1 MTEDTFKD
9 LCLCGETTKV
19 QFKESFTSQKEI
31 AKEMI
36 AFANTKGGVILFG
49 VEDKCG
55 KLVGLSYDEIQV
67 ISRELGNAAN
77 EQVRPTIYI
86 ETEVVRVEE
95 KHFLICSVEEG
106 KNKPYKNLNGEIWVK
121 QGADKRR
128 ITENS
133 EILALF
139 QDSGSYQPDAAG
151 VNGTTFNDLDR
162 YAIDEYLQK
171 VYATTLDGFGG
182 KAEQVLKNI
191 HILNHHGVPTLAGYL
206 FFGKHPEY
214 NCPTCMVKAVSF
226 FGNDLAGTQYRDSK
240 EILGNMPQLYD
251 KSMAFLKA
259 NLHNVQE
266 EGASF
271 NTLGKLEIAEE
282 VLEEVVQ
289 NALVHRDLLRPAPI
303 RLFVFD
309 DRVEVISPGALAGGL
324 TEEDIR
330 NGKTYQRNPYMA
342 TFATNA
348 LYYKGIGSGIVRI
361 LAEYPEIQ
369 LENDV
374 SAKEFKV
381 IIERPIQKSDV
392 TTQKGALKDSDTIQK
407 SDVTTQKGALKD
419 SDTIQKSD
427 VTIQKEAL
435 KDSDTIQKSDSTI
448 QKEALK
454 DSDTIQKSDV
464 TIQKEALKDSDTIQK
479 SDSTIQKNLDSSQV
493 SVLNFFREHPKA
505 TIDDMVAE
513 LNDLSLGGVKFI
525 IAKLQK
531 KGLLKRVGGRKH
543 GEWQVL

>member
-342 TFATNA
+342 TFATKA

-361 LAEYPEIQ
+361 LAEYPDIR

-374 SAKEFKV
+374 NGKEFKV
-381 IIERPIQKSDV
+381 TIPRTTQKDSLKDSNTIPKTDV
-392 TTQKGALKDSDTIQK
+392 TTQKDSLKDSNTILK
-407 SDVTTQKGALKD
+407 TDITTQKDSLKD
-419 SDTIQKSD
+419 SNTIPKTDITTQ
-427 VTIQKEAL
+427 
-435 KDSDTIQKSDSTI
+435 KDSNTILKALEPIQAEVLRYIMAHPQTTREEIADS
-448 QKEALK
+448 
-454 DSDTIQKSDV
+454 
-464 TIQKEALKDSDTIQK
+464 
-479 SDSTIQKNLDSSQV
+479 
-493 SVLNFFREHPKA
+493 
-505 TIDDMVAE
+505 IDGI
-513 LNDLSLGGVKFI
+513 SFGGVKFI

>member
-9 LCLCGETTKV
+9 MCLCGETTRV
-19 QFKESFTSQKEI
+19 QFKEKFTSQKEI

-49 VEDKCG
+49 VEDKSG

-86 ETEVVRVEE
+86 DTEVVRMDG
-95 KHFLICSVEEG
+95 KHFLVCSIEEG

-128 ITENS
+128 ITENA

-139 QDSGSYQPDAAG
+139 QDSGSYQPDAAA
-151 VNGTTFNDLDR
+151 VDGTTFDDLDR

-191 HILNHHGVPTLAGYL
+191 HVLNHNGVPTLAGYL

-226 FGNDLAGTQYRDSK
+226 FGNDLAGTQFRDTK

-266 EGASF
+266 KGASF

-303 RLFVFD
+303 RIFVFD
-309 DRVEVISPGALAGGL
+309 NRVEIISPGALAGGL
-324 TEEDIR
+324 TEDDIR
-330 NGKTYQRNPYMA
+330 SGKTYQRNPYMA
-342 TFATNA
+342 IFATNA
-348 LYYKGIGSGIVRI
+348 LYYRGIGSGIVRI
-361 LAEYPEIQ
+361 LAEYPDIQ
-369 LENDV
+369 LDNDD

-381 IIERPIQKSDV
+381 TIWRTIQK
-392 TTQKGALKDSDTIQK
+392 TIQKGLGTIQK
-407 SDVTTQKGALKD
+407 SETATQKD
-419 SDTIQKSD
+419 F
-427 VTIQKEAL
+427 
-435 KDSDTIQKSDSTI
+435 STI
-448 QKEALK
+448 QKEK
-454 DSDTIQKSDV
+454 V
-464 TIQKEALKDSDTIQK
+464 TIQKDLEP
-479 SDSTIQKNLDSSQV
+479 SQV
-493 SVLNFFREHPKA
+493 KVLKFFSEHPNA
-505 TIDDMVAE
+505 TIEEAVE
-513 LNDLSLGGVKFI
+513 NIKDLSLGGIKFI
-525 IAKLQK
+525 IGKLQQ

-543 GEWQVL
+543 GEWQVLIKE

>member
-1 MTEDTFKD
+1 MTEDIFKD

-19 QFKESFTSQKEI
+19 QFKEAFTSQKEI

-55 KLVGLSYDEIQV
+55 KLVGLSYDDIQV

-86 ETEVVRVEE
+86 ETEVVLVDD

-139 QDSGSYQPDAAG
+139 QDSGSYQPDAVG
-151 VNGTTFNDLDR
+151 VNGTTFDDLDR
-162 YAIDEYLQK
+162 YAIDDYLQK

-226 FGNDLAGTQYRDSK
+226 FGNELAGTQYRDSK

-251 KSMAFLKA
+251 KTMAFLKA

-309 DRVEVISPGALAGGL
+309 NRVEVISPGALAGGL
-324 TEEDIR
+324 TEDDIR

-361 LAEYPEIQ
+361 LAEYPDIR

-374 SAKEFKV
+374 NGKEFKV
-381 IIERPIQKSDV
+381 
-392 TTQKGALKDSDTIQK
+392 TIPR
-407 SDVTTQKGALKD
+407 
-419 SDTIQKSD
+419 
-427 VTIQKEAL
+427 
-435 KDSDTIQKSDSTI
+435 TIQKSDSTI

-454 DSDTIQKSDV
+454 DSDTIQKSDS
-464 TIQKEALKDSDTIQK
+464 TIQKEVLKDSDTIQK
-479 SDSTIQKNLDSSQV
+479 SNSTIQKDLDPSQV
-493 SVLNFFREHPKA
+493 RVLNFFREHPKA
-505 TIDDMVAE
+505 TIDEMVAE

-543 GEWQVL
+543 GEWQVLI

>member
-139 QDSGSYQPDAAG
+139 QDSGSYQPDAVG
-151 VNGTTFNDLDR
+151 VNGTTFDDLDR
-162 YAIDEYLQK
+162 YAIDDYFQK

-240 EILGNMPQLYD
+240 EIFGNMPQLYD
-251 KSMAFLKA
+251 KTMAFLKA

-309 DRVEVISPGALAGGL
+309 NRVEVISPGALAGGL

-330 NGKTYQRNPYMA
+330 NGKKYQRNPYMA

-361 LAEYPEIQ
+361 LVEYPEIR

-374 SAKEFKV
+374 NGKEFKV
-381 IIERPIQKSDV
+381 AIPRTIPNGSLKYRN
-392 TTQKGALKDSDTIQK
+392 TTQKDSLKDSNTILK
-407 SDVTTQKGALKD
+407 TDVSTQKDSLMDSNTILKALEPIQAEVLKYIMAHPQATREEIAD
-419 SDTIQKSD
+419 S
-427 VTIQKEAL
+427 
-435 KDSDTIQKSDSTI
+435 
-448 QKEALK
+448 
-454 DSDTIQKSDV
+454 
-464 TIQKEALKDSDTIQK
+464 
-479 SDSTIQKNLDSSQV
+479 
-493 SVLNFFREHPKA
+493 
-505 TIDDMVAE
+505 IDGI
-513 LNDLSLGGVKFI
+513 SFGGVKFI

-531 KGLLKRVGGRKH
+531 KGLLKRVGGRKF
-543 GEWQVL
+543 GEWLVFI